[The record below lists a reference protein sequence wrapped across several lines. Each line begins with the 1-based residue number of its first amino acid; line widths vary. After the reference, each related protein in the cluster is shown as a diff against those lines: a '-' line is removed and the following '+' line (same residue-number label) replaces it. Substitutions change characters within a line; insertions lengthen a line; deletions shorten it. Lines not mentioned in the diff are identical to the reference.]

1 MKRFFVILLIIAI
14 GAASQPFFA
23 FSEYS
28 GSGGTQEEISALN
41 TEIQAKKDKIKQIEE
56 TISAYKKKI
65 EEKRTEA
72 VSLSNQLAILDNR
85 IAQVELDIE
94 ATQATLEAVELEIK
108 QLQLSIDEKQVVV
121 DRQKEI
127 LSELIRLLHYQQTKK
142 TIEVLA
148 VYDSFSE
155 FYTNVQ
161 HLENLERNLGKQAKA
176 IRLAK
181 EDLEAKRGEQEKRRE
196 SYKELTKKLET
207 QREDLDQRID
217 GKEVLLA
224 AAQSSELEYK
234 TVVNNLKKQYQAVE
248 GEISSIEKQVRQKL
262 ESEKK
267 ITKEP
272 ESATGEVILSWPVNS
287 RYVTAYFYDPSYPYR
302 NVFEHNAIDIAVGQG
317 TPVRAAASGYV
328 ARAKRCTTSSC
339 YAYVMIVHSGG
350 ISTVYGHLSRIDV
363 AEDQFVTRGDVIG
376 LSGAKPGTIGAGPFT
391 TGAHLHFETR
401 KNGIPVN
408 PLNYLG
414 D

>member
-1 MKRFFVILLIIAI
+1 MKRFFVILLIISI

-23 FSEYS
+23 YTTTPAT
-28 GSGGTQEEISALN
+28 GGTQEEINSLN
-41 TEIQAKKDKIKQIEE
+41 KEIEAKKAKIKQIEE

-72 VSLSNQLAILDNR
+72 VSISNQLAILDNR

-94 ATQATLEAVELEIK
+94 ATTATLEAIELEIK
-108 QLQLSIDEKQVVV
+108 QLQLSINEKQQIV
-121 DRQKEI
+121 DKQKDM
-127 LSELIRLLHYQQTKK
+127 LGELVRLLHYQQSKK

-148 VYDSFSE
+148 AYDSFSE
-155 FYTNVQ
+155 FYTTVQ
-161 HLENLERNLGKQAKA
+161 HLENLERNLGKQAKM

-181 EDLEAKRGEQEKRRE
+181 EELETKRTEQEKRRE
-196 SYKELTKKLET
+196 SYKELTAKLEK
-207 QREDLDQRID
+207 QKEDLDHRID

-234 TVVNNLKKQYQAVE
+234 TVVNSLKKQYQAVE
-248 GEISSIEKQVRQKL
+248 GEISTIERQVRQKL

-272 ESATGEVILSWPVNS
+272 ESPTGEVILSWPVNS

-317 TPVRAAASGYV
+317 TTVRAAASGYV
-328 ARAKRCTTSSC
+328 ARAKRCTTASC

-376 LSGAKPGTIGAGPFT
+376 LSGARPGTIGAGPFT
-391 TGAHLHFETR
+391 TGPHLHFETR

-408 PLNYLG
+408 PLNYLEK
-414 D
+414 